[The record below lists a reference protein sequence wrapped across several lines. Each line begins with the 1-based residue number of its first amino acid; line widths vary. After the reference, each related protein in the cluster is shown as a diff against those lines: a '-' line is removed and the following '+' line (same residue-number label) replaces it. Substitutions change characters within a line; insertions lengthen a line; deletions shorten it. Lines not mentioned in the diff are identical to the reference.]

1 MKKTSYS
8 LKIKREEN
16 LSFDKKRYLGL
27 CSYCKSE
34 LKCTFIRDPNRPIFE
49 CEEFEEFTYVS
60 IRAPNQKN
68 ISPVNSSKNPSPGE
82 DPLHSYEG
90 LCSNCDERAT
100 CVYPKPEGGVWRCDE
115 YR

>member
-1 MKKTSYS
+1 MKNTSYS
-8 LKIKREEN
+8 LEVMREEN

-34 LKCTFIRDPNRPIFE
+34 LNCMFIRDPKRPIFE
-49 CEEFEEFTYVS
+49 CEEFEEITYVS
-60 IRAPNQKN
+60 IQVPKQTH
-68 ISPVNSSKNPSPGE
+68 ISLANASKNPPARE
-82 DPLHSYEG
+82 DPLSSYKG
-90 LCSNCDERAT
+90 LCSNCEERAT

>member
-1 MKKTSYS
+1 MKNTSYS
-8 LKIKREEN
+8 LEVMREEN

-34 LKCTFIRDPNRPIFE
+34 LNCMFIRDPKRPICQ
-49 CEEFEEFTYVS
+49 CEEFEEITYVS
-60 IRAPNQKN
+60 IRVQNQKN
-68 ISPVNSSKNPSPGE
+68 ISSKNSSKNPFPRE
-82 DPLHSYEG
+82 DLLHSYKG